1 MKNLIFVGTENQVE
15 VSVNGIIPL
24 QLVQRKYNRCNA
36 NSYIDLLGNAVTI
49 SATNKGVRP
58 RYNLFARVTFSS
70 TAAGDVELA
79 LYQDGVLIP
88 LTTAIETITTADTEI
103 RTLTIPAS
111 ILTKICTSTTIT
123 IVNLSDAP
131 ITVLSASLL
140 AEEV

>member
-24 QLVQRKYNRCNA
+24 QLAQRKYNRCNA
-36 NSYIDLLGNAVTI
+36 NSYIDLLGNAITI

-58 RYNLFARVTFSS
+58 RYNLFAKVTFSS

-88 LTTAIETITTADTEI
+88 LATAIETITTADTEI